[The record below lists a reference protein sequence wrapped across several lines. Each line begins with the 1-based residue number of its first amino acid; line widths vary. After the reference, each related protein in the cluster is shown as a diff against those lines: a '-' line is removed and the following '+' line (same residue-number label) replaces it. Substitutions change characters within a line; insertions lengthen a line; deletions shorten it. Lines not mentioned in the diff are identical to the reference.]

1 MVVFETRTAIP
12 FLSSNLFTACLCS
25 KYASSVSDLSHLCK
39 LGHSSDKEFH
49 TTPFFFSAGTGFF
62 TFIMQHLSHCSEGS
76 FYIPAVLSFSQFC
89 NVKRPILMLFYMLC
103 QRTI

>member
-1 MVVFETRTAIP
+1 MVVFETWTAIP

-62 TFIMQHLSHCSEGS
+62 TFIRVILYPSCSFIFSVLQGETS
-76 FYIPAVLSFSQFC
+76 FTDVILYAMSKNYLTVILNIC
-89 NVKRPILMLFYMLC
+89 N
-103 QRTI
+103 